1 MLKFNDLFLTEEP
14 IMNDTVGHDTG
25 ERHMKQYYSHEVFD
39 HLDGRYILRKDHP
52 HFGSA
57 GSEVKLNKIGI
68 KTDAKGK
75 TRYHG
80 IVGRKS
86 IPMSMFK
93 KPPIGK
99 AGKNNQTRL
108 EDNQIK
114 ELHSSIRSEIKKNG
128 GKPIRMRLN
137 GKIHNVSG
145 IKKVPGTPKADAYLH
160 DEKGNPIHYMSLKGD
175 KFQQW
180 GGHKNITEHP
190 VMKDAIAKLKAIK
203 DSINP
208 GEKYLPKASAYH
220 VSLDSN
226 NPDHR
231 DLLMKSMYG
240 HEHGGEYGIN
250 NVHSIYSGNTIG
262 IKKTKHK
269 SGNVFEFNPNALYKN
284 TNDKNSDVTDS
295 KILVTN
301 RAGVNQLGTGGRVMV
316 IHKNSS
322 SNSKEAPQIT
332 QKKMKPKPNMS
343 VPAGTGEHGGVSFE
357 SPADKAQ
364 ARSMRGK

>member
-1 MLKFNDLFLTEEP
+1 MLNFIDLYLEESV
-14 IMNDTVGHDTG
+14 MNDTVGHDTG
-25 ERHMKQYYSHEVFD
+25 ERHRKQYYSPEIFD
-39 HLDGRYILRKDHP
+39 QLDGRYILKKDHP
-52 HFGSA
+52 DFGA
-57 GSEVKLNKIGI
+57 EGTEVKLSKIGV

-75 TRYHG
+75 IRYHG
-80 IVGRKS
+80 MVGRKS

-99 AGKNNQTRL
+99 AGRTDQLKL

-114 ELHSSIRSEIKKNG
+114 ELHSSIKSEIKKNG
-128 GKPIRMRLN
+128 GKPIRMRLHN
-137 GKIHNVSG
+137 KIVTIAG

-160 DEKGNPIHYMSLKGD
+160 DEHGTPVHYMSLKGD

-190 VMKDAIAKLKAIK
+190 VMQKAIAKLKAIK

-226 NPDHR
+226 DPEHR

-250 NVHSIYSGNTIG
+250 NVHAIYSGNTIG

-269 SGNVFEFNPNALYKN
+269 TGDVFEFDPNALYRN
-284 TNDKNSDVTDS
+284 TNDHKSDTVDS

-301 RAGVNQLGTGGRVMV
+301 RAGMNQLGTGGRVMV
-316 IHKNSS
+316 IHKDSNA
-322 SNSKEAPQIT
+322 NSKEAPEPSN
-332 QKKMKPKPNMS
+332 KKKPKPASASTNVSSNEIWGKKFHADHERKMS
-343 VPAGTGEHGGVSFE
+343 
-357 SPADKAQ
+357 
-364 ARSMRGK
+364 

>member
-1 MLKFNDLFLTEEP
+1 MFKFIDLYLEESV
-14 IMNDTVGHDTG
+14 MNDAVGNDTG
-25 ERHMKQYYSHEVFD
+25 ERHRKQYYSPEIFD
-39 HLDGRYILRKDHP
+39 QLDGRYILKKDHP
-52 HFGSA
+52 DFGAA
-57 GSEVKLNKIGI
+57 GSEVKLSKIGI

-80 IVGRKS
+80 MVGRKS

-99 AGKNNQTRL
+99 AGRTDQLRL

-114 ELHSSIRSEIKKNG
+114 ELQSSIQSEIKRNG

-137 GKIHNVSG
+137 GKIVTIAG
-145 IKKVPGTPKADAYLH
+145 IKKVAGTPKADAYLH
-160 DEKGNPIHYMSLKGD
+160 DEHGNPVHYMSLKGD

-190 VMKDAIAKLKAIK
+190 VMKDAISKLKAVK

-220 VSLDSN
+220 VSLDTN
-226 NPDHR
+226 DPEHR

-250 NVHSIYSGNTIG
+250 NVHAIYSGNTIG

-269 SGNVFEFNPNALYKN
+269 TGDVFEFDPNALYRN
-284 TNDKNSDVTDS
+284 TNDHKSDIVDS

-301 RAGVNQLGTGGRVMV
+301 RAGMNQLGTGGRVMV
-316 IHKNSS
+316 IHKDSNT
-322 SNSKEAPQIT
+322 NSKEAPDIS
-332 QKKMKPKPNMS
+332 KKKKPTPAATPTSTSSNEMWGKKFHADQERKMS
-343 VPAGTGEHGGVSFE
+343 
-357 SPADKAQ
+357 
-364 ARSMRGK
+364 